1 MKRTRQLVTLLLAL
15 CMLLQVL
22 PVTAHAAETAAA
34 AAETVEIGSSITST
48 PDIPRAAKEIPGVS
62 QTEVKLN
69 DTGGSGSW
77 KFLLAVP
84 DYTTSGHAGSR
95 RCGSGFQ
102 F

>member
-48 PDIPRAAKEIPGVS
+48 PDIPRAAKEIPA
-62 QTEVKLN
+62 
-69 DTGGSGSW
+69 
-77 KFLLAVP
+77 F
-84 DYTTSGHAGSR
+84 R
-95 RCGSGFQ
+95 RQRSS
-102 F
+102 